1 MSCCFIFSFNV
12 FSILSFYV
20 ISIFLA
26 QHHNLKCSLIDT
38 QNEGID
44 VMRTNSYL
52 HHASSVYDI
61 LLFYADKH
69 ISMSFKINLRL
80 KLLGFYVHRASER
93 AKCCRSKVAGKNSI
107 VLLRPR
113 DVSRHRYLSN
123 SMKNSRDLNSIT
135 FLTIHAGRPKVLI
148 PTNQNPK
155 QSFSIHAGRSPTD

>member
-26 QHHNLKCSLIDT
+26 QQHNLKCSLIDT

-80 KLLGFYVHRASER
+80 KLLVFYVHRASEVSQVKSGGEEFNR
-93 AKCCRSKVAGKNSI
+93 LASSAGCISSQI
-107 VLLRPR
+107 
-113 DVSRHRYLSN
+113 SE
-123 SMKNSRDLNSIT
+123 
-135 FLTIHAGRPKVLI
+135 
-148 PTNQNPK
+148 
-155 QSFSIHAGRSPTD
+155 

>member
-26 QHHNLKCSLIDT
+26 QQHNLKCSLIDT

-80 KLLGFYVHRASER
+80 KLLGFYVSYIER
-93 AKCCRSKVAGKNSI
+93 GKCRRSKVAGKNSI

-135 FLTIHAGRPKVLI
+135 FLTIHAGRSKVLI
-148 PTNQNPK
+148 PTKQSPK

>member
-1 MSCCFIFSFNV
+1 
-12 FSILSFYV
+12 
-20 ISIFLA
+20 
-26 QHHNLKCSLIDT
+26 
-38 QNEGID
+38 
-44 VMRTNSYL
+44 MRTNSYL
-52 HHASSVYDI
+52 HHDSSVYDI

-80 KLLGFYVHRASER
+80 KLLGFYVHQASER
-93 AKCCRSKVAGKNSI
+93 SVDVCRRSKVAGKNSI

-135 FLTIHAGRPKVLI
+135 FLTIHAGRSKVLI
-148 PTNQNPK
+148 PTKQSPK